1 VNVRVLGPLDPN
13 FAWDGTNLLA
23 TPGPDL
29 AFPWR
34 IRGAAAWANRAGR
47 GRWRIGR
54 DPLGLNKLF
63 WARETNGA
71 LLLASRPW
79 RLVREGCAFE
89 DVWAI
94 PRGSV
99 IELGPAEQQIETSSI
114 GDGRQPFDEP
124 FTMEV
129 LGERIRSVLDTYM
142 EAIASVHGGE
152 QVYVCLSGG
161 LDSSAIAALAREHF
175 PRLVAVSFDLARRA
189 GRASED
195 RRIAARLARDL
206 GLDLLEVNVGAD
218 WLLETL
224 DTVLLEGID
233 WRDFNVHAALVNA
246 ALARGIRDVSP
257 KTDPVIV
264 LTGDLANEFLADY
277 QPEEYAG
284 TTHYRL
290 PRLASGALRASLI
303 QGLDTCHREVGV
315 FAAWDLAVVQ
325 PYAAAVDEY
334 LAIPEEFLSD
344 AELKRHLGRAVVGD
358 LLPEY
363 VFRREKTRAQVG
375 GEGAEGGVLAA
386 CVDRGLDATRL
397 RRRFAD
403 LHGIEHL
410 SELHRFIRAGR
421 YRAAVPSIAPRG
433 DEHC

>member
-1 VNVRVLGPLDPN
+1 MNVRVLGPLDPN
-13 FAWDGTNLLA
+13 FAWDGTKLLA
-23 TPGPDL
+23 QPEPDL
-29 AFPWR
+29 SFLR
-34 IRGAAAWANRAGR
+34 RVRGAAAWAHPVGR

-63 WARETNGA
+63 WARGTNGD
-71 LLLASRPW
+71 LLFASRPW

-89 DVWAI
+89 SVWAI

-99 IELGPAEQQIETSSI
+99 IEVGPAEQQIETSPI
-114 GDGRQPFDEP
+114 GDGRRPSDEP
-124 FTMEV
+124 FDVEV
-129 LGERIRSVLDTYM
+129 RGGRIRSVLDAYM
-142 EAIASVHGGE
+142 EAIASVHSAE
-152 QVYVCLSGG
+152 PVYVCLSGG

-175 PRLVAVSFDLARRA
+175 PGLVAVSFDLARRE

-218 WLLETL
+218 WLVETL

-257 KTDPVIV
+257 RADSVIV

-290 PRLASGALRASLI
+290 PRLAAGALRASLI
-303 QGLDTCHREVGV
+303 EGLDTCHREVGV
-315 FAAWDLAVVQ
+315 FSAWDLAVVQ

-334 LAIPEEFLSD
+334 LAIPEDLLS
-344 AELKRHLGRAVVGD
+344 EPQLKRHLGRAVAGD
-358 LLPEY
+358 RLPEY

-375 GEGAEGGVLAA
+375 GEGAGGGVLAA
-386 CVDRGLDATRL
+386 CVDRGLDAPRL

-403 LHGIEHL
+403 LHGIENL

-421 YRAAVPSIAPRG
+421 YRAAVPSIASRG
-433 DEHC
+433 Q